1 MKEIKYLTKTLK
13 LNILVRALTVLV
25 VVFMLFSTLGCTRT
39 VITAIEHREMDV
51 SAKMSDTIFLNV
63 ETLYTHRTVFVR
75 VTNTSDFQ
83 EIDFD
88 QLIEG
93 ILEKR
98 GFTVK
103 QSPIGVGY
111 ILQANLLHLGEET
124 DKLTA
129 EGMLAGGFGGALAG
143 HAIGGRS
150 MGGAMVG
157 GILGG
162 IAGGIAGAA
171 IGVDRY
177 AGVIDIQVE
186 EPVVGGVRKAARA
199 DLEKGIGGR
208 VIVEHER
215 IAERQMFRTRI
226 VVRAVQTNIDREK
239 ASKAIASRIA
249 KQIAGIF

>member
-1 MKEIKYLTKTLK
+1 MKYLTKTLK
-13 LNILVRALTVLV
+13 LNILVRAMAVLV

-39 VITAIEHREMDV
+39 VIAAIEHREMDV
-51 SAKMSDTIFLNV
+51 SAKMSDTIFLDV
-63 ETLYTHRTVFVR
+63 ETLRANRTVFVR

-103 QSPIGVGY
+103 QSPAEAGY

-129 EGMLAGGFGGALAG
+129 EGMLAGGFGGALIGDALGGGTGGTVAG
-143 HAIGGRS
+143 GLLGGF
-150 MGGAMVG
+150 VG
-157 GILGG
+157 GV
-162 IAGGIAGAA
+162 AGAA
-171 IGVDRY
+171 VGVDRY
-177 AGVIDIQVE
+177 VGAIDIQIE
-186 EPVVGGVRKAARA
+186 EPVAGGVRKAIRA
-199 DLEKGIGGR
+199 DLEQGIGGR
-208 VIVEHER
+208 AIVEHER